1 MKENKNTIY
10 IFIGIINWFS
20 CKKTLSFTLL
30 TTLASVSESIFIEV
44 HPMNKIFKIVK
55 NRSTG
60 LYTVAS
66 ELAKGAKKGSAVAG
80 VALLLSAMTNAN
92 ATGVPQG
99 YTPAANDNQVGK
111 VTIASSGTL
120 DLGQDKGFASA
131 QKGEE
136 VKIHTL
142 KSNSSITEL
151 YNTKY
156 QAVADAQKEVDSKQ
170 ALFSQAEA
178 TYNQAKSH
186 YEQVNANASATQQEK
201 EDARNAMQNAKSA
214 KDTAQTDLNSAT
226 SVLDNA
232 KTASAAISDSKF
244 KVDDP
249 NGLLVNR
256 TAGVVTEKE
265 KYWTYRDPITN
276 SPIQLD
282 VIKELKEIDNSQ
294 EIQGGSLEFTFFEK
308 MSDDKQYENMKVVDV
323 NGAGTT
329 VDVVN
334 NGDPKNGN
342 LTAIT
347 KGGGVIAVNDGANLN
362 YNADTNYYTGNSG
375 SSVSLPFE
383 EKPTYTSASSTTL
396 YGVTYKGKIQT
407 IAGDFNVT
415 DRNSFNAFNRT
426 LKNKIRGDQQLRLDY
441 PTRKKMQE
449 LYDAEIAKAYE
460 VELKGTYTITYNV
473 QRAEV
478 DELAAKAGVTEQFK
492 NRVTD
497 ADVNKD
503 IGTKGVGD
511 NYFIGVTGSG
521 STVNIAQ
528 GKTIKNSV
536 DGGYSAGFVIKG
548 DFENSG
554 KNAENTYNINGTIE
568 GNQATSATENSTAT
582 IKVKNANVN
591 VANTGKVDGAIVVAE
606 SDAGKTNTLNNKGEI
621 TGHTYMANGSITN
634 EGKMS
639 NITGKKVK
647 VDNKSGATAGN
658 IDVGDGSEVTNDG
671 AVSGSIAAGENAKVT
686 NKAGSTVAGFVTVKN
701 GSTIKNDSGAT
712 IKGVVVA
719 NGDTASFTNEGVV
732 SGSINAVNGATGT
745 NAADLV
751 SEGQK
756 DIIKLESGSK
766 ATNKGHIYIG
776 YKQKDGATPT
786 DPKEIVVSEKA
797 DDYKAIN
804 VNGKDGNNKPSTFS
818 TDDNSKIYL
827 AGNQT
832 RATVVNV
839 EKGGHYVATS
849 AAEIVLNKEELT
861 PVTTDPAEGSNQV
874 KLDPEVGNNNTA
886 VLVDEGSTADIAG
899 TITLK
904 DSGSRAVL
912 AQDNG
917 QVTFSGTVN
926 LDSKD
931 VGDAALVNIGLQSE
945 NEGSQITM
953 KDSAV
958 VNINSNR
965 GIGVHVRDQG
975 RVIVNDQAGVTFS
988 NDKKDQIGFLISGI
1002 TSTPNSKPAIE
1013 YNSTKDIQVKGE
1025 NSVLMRIERGSQFT
1039 SNTLGGTHKP
1049 SSFDSNNSKNS
1060 TLMLV
1065 TSGATAKHDKESWQT
1080 QADLSNIELKVSGE
1094 NAKGVAVQGG
1104 ANAKITDSTKFSV
1117 EGDGATLA
1125 EIDGKY
1131 YDLNGKE
1138 APNSLN
1144 GVHSTAKS
1152 ILESAAILNASS
1164 FKATNSTGYLV
1175 KNNGVLSHSGNIDFT
1190 GNSNNNVGVKVVDGG
1205 KLVNNENSFIKVKG
1219 NAIEVS
1225 GNASEV
1231 EINSTQA
1238 NTPIVWALGTG
1249 NTATPGA
1256 AYHLKDQ
1263 SNLKLTGAGLTK
1275 AEGGAH
1281 GVLVDGASKVVIDS
1295 SNIEVAGA
1303 GNGIENRSALD
1314 NIQFINDATIKVE
1327 DGVGIHSGVGFS
1339 SPEKTNGVIN
1349 VTGSGTGIK
1358 FEKINKDTGASEGDT
1373 DVAIQNTGFENVVI
1387 NVRGAAGKGI
1397 DVHSTKDVVT
1407 SASVNVMDA
1416 NGNSALIVDGTSE
1429 NVKQSGRLQS
1439 ASSKPIVSLNNNVK
1453 NFTNEGQLLSG
1464 TFNNDT
1470 FTAEKDETKFALKQG
1485 ADRSALNFTNNGEIN
1500 NTVELLGKN
1509 PDGTGNTVTL
1519 ADGSKGELFKTGDG
1533 NDTFNVNKVTGA
1545 DDDTQT
1551 RQFAKLDGGDGNDT
1565 VQFAQQSD
1573 FTINK
1578 ADTITNI
1585 EKVSVAD
1592 SSTLTLNKNL
1602 LTGTTEY
1609 NIKDAD
1615 SKVVY
1620 NKNSAAN
1627 VDAKLTGKGTFLFNG
1642 DKDNDTT
1649 RNDLNFTGNR
1659 NSGGAFEGTVEIK
1672 NANLTLG
1679 NANTDALTNAE
1690 LKASDNSEVKVQS
1703 GDQAIRKLNFNG
1715 GLVDFG
1721 NVSLT
1726 DPASKSANHVKTTDL
1741 HLGAGKVRV
1750 DLESPETMANGKPLM
1765 EQDDAGMMSQL
1776 ASSENA
1782 VTGNVDDLGLVDK
1795 NGNEI
1800 PASIKTDINQDGNNQ
1815 VARVSYES
1823 KLTTQGDLGNG
1834 LYLRYGIDTVELKE
1848 KDKKGLKLDG
1858 TNKTGL
1864 AAELKAKVTDFV
1876 NGDNTKTE
1884 GDLQIVG
1891 SGEVTLNNEG
1901 NDYHGKTFVKES
1913 ATLKAGSN
1921 NALGNTKELNLAG
1934 GTTFNLN
1941 GKTQTVGALN
1951 TAAGSTANVNGGNL
1965 TLAGVAD
1972 SVVNGALTG
1981 AGKITVEDKTLT
1993 VNGSNTGLTA
2003 NVTVGKDDTVE
2014 AKVEANKVDSLG
2026 TGDVEIKAKS
2036 QVNVALAAAE
2046 SAVEIANK
2054 LTGTGKYHFNGDKT
2068 NAGQT
2073 EVGFK
2078 SGTNTGGTFEGE
2090 VELTNAKL
2098 NLAGDNTDALTKAK
2112 LKLSDKSLLNV
2123 GEGTQQIKAL
2133 DLNGGTANFKN
2144 VGLKQGETTELAANN
2159 ISVTD
2164 LNLGSGKVQVD
2175 IAPSN
2180 GLVGGL
2186 SLMEQDNDAM
2196 KSRLVQSAND
2206 ITGDA
2211 GNVSLVDKDGNDLPN
2226 PTKLMVKQDGKD
2238 VARASYGTDLS
2249 VSTDKKGLDLSL
2261 GLNKVELKGQGDDA
2275 LKLDATGKSDADAE
2289 LKVQVTD
2296 FDNGDNTKTEGD
2308 LQIVGSGEVTLNN
2321 KDNDYHGKTLVK
2333 ESAKLKAGSDNAL
2346 GNTKELNLAGGTTFD
2361 LNGKTQTVG
2370 ALNTA
2375 AGSTANVNGGNLTLA
2390 GVADSVVNGALT
2402 GAGEITVAAN
2412 KLTVNGSNTG
2422 LTAKVTV
2429 GKDDTVEAKVDANKV
2444 DSLGTGDVE
2453 IKAKSQV
2460 NVALAAAESAVEIA
2474 NKLTGTGK
2482 YHFNGDKTNAGQTE
2496 VGFKSGTN
2504 TGGTFEG
2511 EVELTN
2517 AKLNLAGDNTDALT
2531 HATLKLAKNSTATV
2545 GDAKKKATSSEVSQT
2560 IGALTLDGGLVDF
2573 GEVNLGSAEEPKP
2586 ADNNIV
2592 ADTLKIESNSKVKVN
2607 VVQDESGLVGGVPLL
2622 EQDDNGSM
2630 KARLIKATNIEGVT
2644 KDSEGKIT
2652 NITMLDAD
2660 GNPAK
2665 ETMNVDL
2672 IQNAEKVARAVYD
2685 AKLTTDTSGLNIEHT
2700 LKEVQLKGTEE
2711 NALKLDSSSAKTDK
2725 AKELTA
2731 KLTGFVN
2738 DDGSKTEGDLQIVGS
2753 GEVTLN
2759 NSENDYR
2766 GKTMVKD
2773 SATLKAGSD
2782 NALGKTKE
2790 LNLAGGTTFD
2800 LNSKT
2805 QTVGALNT
2813 KADSTAN
2820 VNGGDLTIAGE
2831 TDSVVDGAL
2840 TGEGNIRVKD
2850 NTLTVNS
2857 SNTDLSA
2864 DITIGNDDNKQAQ
2877 VKVNKLDNLGKGAVK
2892 VNNDGVLDVT
2902 LATDGE
2908 LTNRVI
2914 TSDAD
2919 DTSGAVNKNGAG
2931 TLTMND
2937 KQAQYYGKTNLNE
2950 GSLIFNGTGDTVK
2963 STLVNVKE
2971 NATLIGL
2978 NNVTLEG
2985 KVDNNGTFHVGNLP
2999 GSTVVDSSTVTVGG
3013 YNGQDTSSLV
3023 FNGNLGGDDSP
3034 FNKLVVN
3041 GNTTGKSIIK
3051 VNDIAGTGEE
3061 TKDGIKVVEVTGK
3074 SDAEFALNDRLS
3086 AGAFDY
3092 RLVKKESDWYLS
3104 SKGGLKP
3111 EVGSYLSNLV
3121 AANTMFDLRLHDRLG
3136 EPSFTGNKL
3145 EKGKW
3150 PSVWAKVR
3158 YDDVRFEDDRGH
3170 LTNKLHNRT
3179 IQLGSDIGRWS
3190 DKNEN
3195 MYLVGV
3201 MGGYGR
3207 ANSTTNNAVTGYSA
3221 NGKLTGFN
3229 LGVYATMYANNKDQT
3244 GLHLDGWVLWNEF
3257 KGTVTG
3263 SKSTNHYDLTGVT
3276 ASVEAG
3282 YTSKFEGKDVYN
3294 YFIQPK
3300 VQFTYTNVD
3309 AFDTQDGKVSVA
3321 GRGENLRTR
3330 VGVKAFM
3337 NNKTPNAEKVWQPFI
3352 EFNWL
3357 NNRKPYQV
3365 TVGSTKVE
3373 QGGVKNLGEVKVGF
3387 EHKASKNV
3395 DVWLSGAYQFGQQD
3409 FQKTSVQAGM
3419 KYSF

>member
-1 MKENKNTIY
+1 
-10 IFIGIINWFS
+10 
-20 CKKTLSFTLL
+20 
-30 TTLASVSESIFIEV
+30 
-44 HPMNKIFKIVK
+44 
-55 NRSTG
+55 
-60 LYTVAS
+60 
-66 ELAKGAKKGSAVAG
+66 
-80 VALLLSAMTNAN
+80 
-92 ATGVPQG
+92 
-99 YTPAANDNQVGK
+99 
-111 VTIASSGTL
+111 
-120 DLGQDKGFASA
+120 
-131 QKGEE
+131 
-136 VKIHTL
+136 
-142 KSNSSITEL
+142 
-151 YNTKY
+151 
-156 QAVADAQKEVDSKQ
+156 
-170 ALFSQAEA
+170 
-178 TYNQAKSH
+178 
-186 YEQVNANASATQQEK
+186 
-201 EDARNAMQNAKSA
+201 
-214 KDTAQTDLNSAT
+214 
-226 SVLDNA
+226 
-232 KTASAAISDSKF
+232 
-244 KVDDP
+244 
-249 NGLLVNR
+249 
-256 TAGVVTEKE
+256 
-265 KYWTYRDPITN
+265 
-276 SPIQLD
+276 
-282 VIKELKEIDNSQ
+282 
-294 EIQGGSLEFTFFEK
+294 
-308 MSDDKQYENMKVVDV
+308 
-323 NGAGTT
+323 
-329 VDVVN
+329 
-334 NGDPKNGN
+334 
-342 LTAIT
+342 
-347 KGGGVIAVNDGANLN
+347 
-362 YNADTNYYTGNSG
+362 
-375 SSVSLPFE
+375 
-383 EKPTYTSASSTTL
+383 
-396 YGVTYKGKIQT
+396 
-407 IAGDFNVT
+407 
-415 DRNSFNAFNRT
+415 
-426 LKNKIRGDQQLRLDY
+426 
-441 PTRKKMQE
+441 MQE

-492 NRVTD
+492 NRVTS
-497 ADVNKD
+497 ADVNQD

-521 STVNIAQ
+521 SIVNIAQ

-568 GNQATSATENSTAT
+568 GNQATSTTENSAAT

-686 NKAGSTVAGFVTVKN
+686 NKAGSTVAGFITVKN
-701 GSTIKNDSGAT
+701 GSTIKNDANAT

-719 NGDTASFTNEGVV
+719 NGETASFTNEGVV

-745 NAADLV
+745 NAANLV

-766 ATNKGHIYIG
+766 ATNTGHIYIG

-804 VNGKDGNNKPSTFS
+804 VNGKDGNNKSSTFI
-818 TDDNSKIYL
+818 TDGNSKIYL

-912 AQDNG
+912 AQDKG

-1295 SNIEVAGA
+1295 STIEVAGA

-1314 NIQFINDATIKVE
+1314 NIQFINNATINVE
-1327 DGVGIHSGVGFS
+1327 NGVGIHSGVGFS

-1453 NFTNEGQLLSG
+1453 NFINEGQLLSG

-1470 FTAEKDETKFALKQG
+1470 FTAEKDENKFALKQD
-1485 ADRSALNFTNNGEIN
+1485 ANRSALNFTNNGEIN

-1649 RNDLNFTGNR
+1649 RNDLNFTGNS

-1690 LKASDNSEVKVQS
+1690 LKASNNSEVKVQS

-1721 NVSLT
+1721 KVSLT

-1965 TLAGVAD
+1965 TLSGVAD

-2078 SGTNTGGTFEGE
+2078 AGTNTGGTFEGE

-2346 GNTKELNLAGGTTFD
+2346 GNTKELNLAGGTTFN

-2375 AGSTANVNGGNLTLA
+2375 AGSTANVNGGNLTLS

-2402 GAGEITVAAN
+2402 GAGKITVED
-2412 KLTVNGSNTG
+2412 KTLTVNGSNTG
-2422 LTAKVTV
+2422 LTANVTV
-2429 GKDDTVEAKVDANKV
+2429 GKDDTVEAKVEANKV

-2496 VGFKSGTN
+2496 VGFKAGTN

-2840 TGEGNIRVKD
+2840 TGEGHITVKD

-2950 GSLIFNGTGDTVK
+2950 GGLIFNGTGDTVK

-2971 NATLIGL
+2971 NATLIGI

-3104 SKGGLKP
+3104 SRGGLKP

>member
-1 MKENKNTIY
+1 M
-10 IFIGIINWFS
+10 
-20 CKKTLSFTLL
+20 
-30 TTLASVSESIFIEV
+30 V
-44 HPMNKIFKIVK
+44 
-55 NRSTG
+55 
-60 LYTVAS
+60 
-66 ELAKGAKKGSAVAG
+66 
-80 VALLLSAMTNAN
+80 
-92 ATGVPQG
+92 
-99 YTPAANDNQVGK
+99 
-111 VTIASSGTL
+111 
-120 DLGQDKGFASA
+120 
-131 QKGEE
+131 
-136 VKIHTL
+136 
-142 KSNSSITEL
+142 
-151 YNTKY
+151 
-156 QAVADAQKEVDSKQ
+156 
-170 ALFSQAEA
+170 
-178 TYNQAKSH
+178 
-186 YEQVNANASATQQEK
+186 
-201 EDARNAMQNAKSA
+201 
-214 KDTAQTDLNSAT
+214 
-226 SVLDNA
+226 
-232 KTASAAISDSKF
+232 
-244 KVDDP
+244 
-249 NGLLVNR
+249 
-256 TAGVVTEKE
+256 
-265 KYWTYRDPITN
+265 
-276 SPIQLD
+276 
-282 VIKELKEIDNSQ
+282 
-294 EIQGGSLEFTFFEK
+294 
-308 MSDDKQYENMKVVDV
+308 
-323 NGAGTT
+323 
-329 VDVVN
+329 
-334 NGDPKNGN
+334 
-342 LTAIT
+342 
-347 KGGGVIAVNDGANLN
+347 
-362 YNADTNYYTGNSG
+362 
-375 SSVSLPFE
+375 
-383 EKPTYTSASSTTL
+383 
-396 YGVTYKGKIQT
+396 
-407 IAGDFNVT
+407 
-415 DRNSFNAFNRT
+415 
-426 LKNKIRGDQQLRLDY
+426 
-441 PTRKKMQE
+441 
-449 LYDAEIAKAYE
+449 
-460 VELKGTYTITYNV
+460 
-473 QRAEV
+473 
-478 DELAAKAGVTEQFK
+478 
-492 NRVTD
+492 
-497 ADVNKD
+497 
-503 IGTKGVGD
+503 
-511 NYFIGVTGSG
+511 
-521 STVNIAQ
+521 
-528 GKTIKNSV
+528 
-536 DGGYSAGFVIKG
+536 
-548 DFENSG
+548 
-554 KNAENTYNINGTIE
+554 
-568 GNQATSATENSTAT
+568 
-582 IKVKNANVN
+582 
-591 VANTGKVDGAIVVAE
+591 
-606 SDAGKTNTLNNKGEI
+606 
-621 TGHTYMANGSITN
+621 
-634 EGKMS
+634 
-639 NITGKKVK
+639 
-647 VDNKSGATAGN
+647 
-658 IDVGDGSEVTNDG
+658 
-671 AVSGSIAAGENAKVT
+671 VSGSIAAGENAKVT
-686 NKAGSTVAGFVTVKN
+686 NKAGSTVAGFITVKN
-701 GSTIKNDSGAT
+701 GSTIKNDANAT

-719 NGDTASFTNEGVV
+719 NGETASFTNEGVV

-745 NAADLV
+745 NAANLV

-766 ATNKGHIYIG
+766 ATNTGHIYIG

-804 VNGKDGNNKPSTFS
+804 VNGKDGNNKSSTFI
-818 TDDNSKIYL
+818 TDGNSKIYL

-912 AQDNG
+912 AQDKG

-1295 SNIEVAGA
+1295 STIEVAGA

-1314 NIQFINDATIKVE
+1314 NIQFINNATINVE
-1327 DGVGIHSGVGFS
+1327 NGVGIHSGVGFS

-1453 NFTNEGQLLSG
+1453 NFINEGQLLSG

-1470 FTAEKDETKFALKQG
+1470 FTAEKDENKFALKQD
-1485 ADRSALNFTNNGEIN
+1485 ANRSALNFTNNGEIN

-1649 RNDLNFTGNR
+1649 RNDLNFTGNS

-1690 LKASDNSEVKVQS
+1690 LKASNNSEVKVQS

-1721 NVSLT
+1721 KVSLT

-1965 TLAGVAD
+1965 TLSGVAD

-2078 SGTNTGGTFEGE
+2078 
-2090 VELTNAKL
+2090 A
-2098 NLAGDNTDALTKAK
+2098 
-2112 LKLSDKSLLNV
+2112 
-2123 GEGTQQIKAL
+2123 
-2133 DLNGGTANFKN
+2133 
-2144 VGLKQGETTELAANN
+2144 
-2159 ISVTD
+2159 
-2164 LNLGSGKVQVD
+2164 
-2175 IAPSN
+2175 
-2180 GLVGGL
+2180 
-2186 SLMEQDNDAM
+2186 
-2196 KSRLVQSAND
+2196 
-2206 ITGDA
+2206 
-2211 GNVSLVDKDGNDLPN
+2211 
-2226 PTKLMVKQDGKD
+2226 
-2238 VARASYGTDLS
+2238 
-2249 VSTDKKGLDLSL
+2249 
-2261 GLNKVELKGQGDDA
+2261 
-2275 LKLDATGKSDADAE
+2275 
-2289 LKVQVTD
+2289 
-2296 FDNGDNTKTEGD
+2296 
-2308 LQIVGSGEVTLNN
+2308 
-2321 KDNDYHGKTLVK
+2321 
-2333 ESAKLKAGSDNAL
+2333 
-2346 GNTKELNLAGGTTFD
+2346 
-2361 LNGKTQTVG
+2361 
-2370 ALNTA
+2370 
-2375 AGSTANVNGGNLTLA
+2375 
-2390 GVADSVVNGALT
+2390 
-2402 GAGEITVAAN
+2402 
-2412 KLTVNGSNTG
+2412 
-2422 LTAKVTV
+2422 
-2429 GKDDTVEAKVDANKV
+2429 
-2444 DSLGTGDVE
+2444 
-2453 IKAKSQV
+2453 
-2460 NVALAAAESAVEIA
+2460 
-2474 NKLTGTGK
+2474 
-2482 YHFNGDKTNAGQTE
+2482 
-2496 VGFKSGTN
+2496 GTN

-2840 TGEGNIRVKD
+2840 TGEGHITVKD

-2950 GSLIFNGTGDTVK
+2950 GGLIFNGTGDTVK

-2971 NATLIGL
+2971 NATLIGI

-3104 SKGGLKP
+3104 SRGGLKP

>member
-1 MKENKNTIY
+1 
-10 IFIGIINWFS
+10 
-20 CKKTLSFTLL
+20 
-30 TTLASVSESIFIEV
+30 
-44 HPMNKIFKIVK
+44 MNKIFKIVK

-415 DRNSFNAFNRT
+415 DRNSFNAFNRA

-1164 FKATNSTGYLV
+1164 FKAINSTGYLV

-1891 SGEVTLNNEG
+1891 SGEVTLNNKD
-1901 NDYHGKTFVKES
+1901 NDYHGKTLVKES
-1913 ATLKAGSN
+1913 AKLKAGSD

-1934 GTTFNLN
+1934 GTTFDLN

-1981 AGKITVEDKTLT
+1981 AGEITVAANKLT

-2003 NVTVGKDDTVE
+2003 KVTVGKDDTVE

-2078 SGTNTGGTFEGE
+2078 AGTNTGGTFEGE

-2098 NLAGDNTDALTKAK
+2098 NLAGDNTDALTHAK
-2112 LKLSDKSLLNV
+2112 LKASENALVNV
-2123 GEGTQQIKAL
+2123 GQGAQNVNSVSF
-2133 DLNGGTANFKN
+2133 NGGTFNFGTVN
-2144 VGLKQGETTELAANN
+2144 ASQASPSLASHHINTE
-2159 ISVTD
+2159 
-2164 LNLGSGKVQVD
+2164 NLSLDSGKVQVD
-2175 IAPSN
+2175 IGFPQDGSGN
-2180 GLVGGL
+2180 NL

-2275 LKLDATGKSDADAE
+2275 LKLDATGKSGADAE

-2429 GKDDTVEAKVDANKV
+2429 GKDDTVEAKVEANKV

-2496 VGFKSGTN
+2496 VGFKAGTN

>member
-1 MKENKNTIY
+1 
-10 IFIGIINWFS
+10 
-20 CKKTLSFTLL
+20 
-30 TTLASVSESIFIEV
+30 
-44 HPMNKIFKIVK
+44 MNKIFKIVK

-415 DRNSFNAFNRT
+415 DRNSFNAFNRA

-1891 SGEVTLNNEG
+1891 SGEVTLNN
-1901 NDYHGKTFVKES
+1901 
-1913 ATLKAGSN
+1913 
-1921 NALGNTKELNLAG
+1921 
-1934 GTTFNLN
+1934 
-1941 GKTQTVGALN
+1941 
-1951 TAAGSTANVNGGNL
+1951 
-1965 TLAGVAD
+1965 
-1972 SVVNGALTG
+1972 
-1981 AGKITVEDKTLT
+1981 
-1993 VNGSNTGLTA
+1993 
-2003 NVTVGKDDTVE
+2003 
-2014 AKVEANKVDSLG
+2014 
-2026 TGDVEIKAKS
+2026 
-2036 QVNVALAAAE
+2036 
-2046 SAVEIANK
+2046 
-2054 LTGTGKYHFNGDKT
+2054 
-2068 NAGQT
+2068 
-2073 EVGFK
+2073 
-2078 SGTNTGGTFEGE
+2078 
-2090 VELTNAKL
+2090 
-2098 NLAGDNTDALTKAK
+2098 
-2112 LKLSDKSLLNV
+2112 
-2123 GEGTQQIKAL
+2123 
-2133 DLNGGTANFKN
+2133 
-2144 VGLKQGETTELAANN
+2144 
-2159 ISVTD
+2159 
-2164 LNLGSGKVQVD
+2164 
-2175 IAPSN
+2175 
-2180 GLVGGL
+2180 
-2186 SLMEQDNDAM
+2186 
-2196 KSRLVQSAND
+2196 
-2206 ITGDA
+2206 
-2211 GNVSLVDKDGNDLPN
+2211 
-2226 PTKLMVKQDGKD
+2226 
-2238 VARASYGTDLS
+2238 
-2249 VSTDKKGLDLSL
+2249 
-2261 GLNKVELKGQGDDA
+2261 
-2275 LKLDATGKSDADAE
+2275 
-2289 LKVQVTD
+2289 
-2296 FDNGDNTKTEGD
+2296 
-2308 LQIVGSGEVTLNN
+2308 

-2429 GKDDTVEAKVDANKV
+2429 GKDDTVEAKVEANKV

>member
-1 MKENKNTIY
+1 
-10 IFIGIINWFS
+10 
-20 CKKTLSFTLL
+20 
-30 TTLASVSESIFIEV
+30 
-44 HPMNKIFKIVK
+44 MNKIFKIVK

-415 DRNSFNAFNRT
+415 DRNSFNAFNRA

-2078 SGTNTGGTFEGE
+2078 AGTNTGGTFEGE

-2275 LKLDATGKSDADAE
+2275 LKLDATGKSGADAE

-2496 VGFKSGTN
+2496 VGFKAGTN

>member
-1 MKENKNTIY
+1 
-10 IFIGIINWFS
+10 
-20 CKKTLSFTLL
+20 
-30 TTLASVSESIFIEV
+30 
-44 HPMNKIFKIVK
+44 MNKIFKIVK

-415 DRNSFNAFNRT
+415 DRNSFNAFNRA

-2321 KDNDYHGKTLVK
+2321 KDNAYHGKTLVK

-2346 GNTKELNLAGGTTFD
+2346 GNTKELNLAGGTTFN

-2402 GAGEITVAAN
+2402 GAGKITVED
-2412 KLTVNGSNTG
+2412 KTLTVNGSNTG
-2422 LTAKVTV
+2422 LTANVTV
-2429 GKDDTVEAKVDANKV
+2429 GKDDTVEAKVEANKV

>member
-2078 SGTNTGGTFEGE
+2078 AGTNTGGTFEGE

-2496 VGFKSGTN
+2496 VGFKAGTN

>member
-1 MKENKNTIY
+1 
-10 IFIGIINWFS
+10 
-20 CKKTLSFTLL
+20 
-30 TTLASVSESIFIEV
+30 
-44 HPMNKIFKIVK
+44 MNKIFKIVK

-415 DRNSFNAFNRT
+415 DRNSFNAFNRA

-1891 SGEVTLNNEG
+1891 SGEVTLNNKD
-1901 NDYHGKTFVKES
+1901 NDYHGKTLVKES
-1913 ATLKAGSN
+1913 AKLKAGSD

-1934 GTTFNLN
+1934 GTTFDLN

-1981 AGKITVEDKTLT
+1981 AGEITVAANKLT

-2003 NVTVGKDDTVE
+2003 KVTVGKDDTVE

-2078 SGTNTGGTFEGE
+2078 AGTNTGGTFEGE

-2275 LKLDATGKSDADAE
+2275 LKLDATGKSGADAE

-2429 GKDDTVEAKVDANKV
+2429 GKDDTVEAKVEANKV

-2496 VGFKSGTN
+2496 VGFKAGTN

>member
-1 MKENKNTIY
+1 
-10 IFIGIINWFS
+10 
-20 CKKTLSFTLL
+20 
-30 TTLASVSESIFIEV
+30 
-44 HPMNKIFKIVK
+44 MNKIFKIVK

-111 VTIASSGTL
+111 VTITSSGTL

-170 ALFSQAEA
+170 ASFSQAEA

-186 YEQVNANASATQQEK
+186 YDQVNANASATQQEK
-201 EDARNAMQNAKSA
+201 EDARNAMQNAKAA

-226 SVLDNA
+226 SALGNA

-249 NGLLVNR
+249 EGLLVNR

-265 KYWTYRDPITN
+265 KNWTYRDPITN

-308 MSDDKQYENMKVVDV
+308 MPDDKQYENMKVVDV

-415 DRNSFNAFNRT
+415 DRNSFNAFNRA

-568 GNQATSATENSTAT
+568 GNQATSTTENSAAT

-701 GSTIKNDSGAT
+701 GSTIKNDAGAT

-719 NGDTASFTNEGVV
+719 NGETASFTNEGVV

-745 NAADLV
+745 NAANLV

-766 ATNKGHIYIG
+766 ATNTGHIYIG

-804 VNGKDGNNKPSTFS
+804 VNGKDGNNKSSTFI
-818 TDDNSKIYL
+818 TDGNSKIYL

-912 AQDNG
+912 AQDKG

-1152 ILESAAILNASS
+1152 ILESAAILDASS

-1175 KNNGVLSHSGNIDFT
+1175 KNNGVLSHSGRIDFT

-1295 SNIEVAGA
+1295 STIEVAGA

-1314 NIQFINDATIKVE
+1314 NIQFINNATINVE
-1327 DGVGIHSGVGFS
+1327 NGVGIHSGVGFS

-1439 ASSKPIVSLNNNVK
+1439 ASSNPIVSLNNNVK

-1470 FTAEKDETKFALKQG
+1470 FTAEKDENKFALKQD
-1485 ADRSALNFTNNGEIN
+1485 ANRSALNFTNNGEIN

-1545 DDDTQT
+1545 DDDTET

-1565 VQFAQQSD
+1565 VRFAQQSD

-1592 SSTLTLNKNL
+1592 SSTLTLNEKL

-1609 NIKDAD
+1609 NIEDAD

-1620 NKNSAAN
+1620 NKNSAAD

-1642 DKDNDTT
+1642 DKDNNTT

-1721 NVSLT
+1721 KVSLT

-2078 SGTNTGGTFEGE
+2078 AGTNTGGTFEGE

-2098 NLAGDNTDALTKAK
+2098 NLAGDNTDALTHAK
-2112 LKLSDKSLLNV
+2112 LKASENALVNV
-2123 GEGTQQIKAL
+2123 GQGAQNVNSVSF
-2133 DLNGGTANFKN
+2133 NGGTFNFGTVN
-2144 VGLKQGETTELAANN
+2144 ASQASPSLASHHINTE
-2159 ISVTD
+2159 
-2164 LNLGSGKVQVD
+2164 NLSLDSGKVQVD
-2175 IAPSN
+2175 IGFPQDGSGN
-2180 GLVGGL
+2180 NL

-2275 LKLDATGKSDADAE
+2275 LKLDATGKSGADAE

-2402 GAGEITVAAN
+2402 GAGKITVED
-2412 KLTVNGSNTG
+2412 KTLTVNGSNTG
-2422 LTAKVTV
+2422 LTANVTV
-2429 GKDDTVEAKVDANKV
+2429 GKDDTVEAKVEANKV

-2496 VGFKSGTN
+2496 VGFKAGTN

-2840 TGEGNIRVKD
+2840 TGEGHITVKD

-2950 GSLIFNGTGDTVK
+2950 GGLIFNGTGDTVK

-2971 NATLIGL
+2971 NATLIGI

-3104 SKGGLKP
+3104 SRGGLKP

>member
-1 MKENKNTIY
+1 
-10 IFIGIINWFS
+10 
-20 CKKTLSFTLL
+20 
-30 TTLASVSESIFIEV
+30 
-44 HPMNKIFKIVK
+44 MNKIFKIVK

-415 DRNSFNAFNRT
+415 DRNSFNAFNRA

-701 GSTIKNDSGAT
+701 GSTIKNDAGAT

-766 ATNKGHIYIG
+766 ATNTGHIYIG
-776 YKQKDGATPT
+776 YKQKDGATQT

-804 VNGKDGNNKPSTFS
+804 VNGKDGNDKPSTFI
-818 TDDNSKIYL
+818 TDGNSKIYL

-912 AQDNG
+912 AQDKG

-975 RVIVNDQAGVTFS
+975 RIIVNDQAGVTFS
-988 NDKKDQIGFLISGI
+988 SDKKDQIGFLISGI

-1249 NTATPGA
+1249 NTATPGS

-1314 NIQFINDATIKVE
+1314 NIQFINNATIKVE

-1439 ASSKPIVSLNNNVK
+1439 ASSKPIVSLNSNVK
-1453 NFTNEGQLLSG
+1453 NFTNEGKLLSG

-1545 DDDTQT
+1545 DDDSQT
-1551 RQFAKLDGGDGNDT
+1551 RQFAKLDGGKGNDT
-1565 VQFAQQSD
+1565 VRFAQQSD

-1585 EKVSVAD
+1585 EKVGVAD
-1592 SSTLTLNKNL
+1592 SSTLTLNQNL

-1609 NIKDAD
+1609 NIEDTG

-1642 DKDNDTT
+1642 DKDNNAT

-1679 NANTDALTNAE
+1679 NANTDALTKAE
-1690 LKASDNSEVKVQS
+1690 LKASGNSEVKVQS

-1721 NVSLT
+1721 KVSLT

-1795 NGNEI
+1795 NGNVI

-1848 KDKKGLKLDG
+1848 KEEKGLKLDG

-1864 AAELKAKVTDFV
+1864 AAELKAKVTDFD

-1901 NDYHGKTFVKES
+1901 NDYHGKTLVKES
-1913 ATLKAGSN
+1913 AT
-1921 NALGNTKELNLAG
+1921 
-1934 GTTFNLN
+1934 
-1941 GKTQTVGALN
+1941 
-1951 TAAGSTANVNGGNL
+1951 
-1965 TLAGVAD
+1965 
-1972 SVVNGALTG
+1972 
-1981 AGKITVEDKTLT
+1981 
-1993 VNGSNTGLTA
+1993 
-2003 NVTVGKDDTVE
+2003 
-2014 AKVEANKVDSLG
+2014 
-2026 TGDVEIKAKS
+2026 
-2036 QVNVALAAAE
+2036 
-2046 SAVEIANK
+2046 
-2054 LTGTGKYHFNGDKT
+2054 
-2068 NAGQT
+2068 
-2073 EVGFK
+2073 
-2078 SGTNTGGTFEGE
+2078 
-2090 VELTNAKL
+2090 
-2098 NLAGDNTDALTKAK
+2098 
-2112 LKLSDKSLLNV
+2112 
-2123 GEGTQQIKAL
+2123 
-2133 DLNGGTANFKN
+2133 
-2144 VGLKQGETTELAANN
+2144 
-2159 ISVTD
+2159 
-2164 LNLGSGKVQVD
+2164 
-2175 IAPSN
+2175 
-2180 GLVGGL
+2180 
-2186 SLMEQDNDAM
+2186 
-2196 KSRLVQSAND
+2196 
-2206 ITGDA
+2206 
-2211 GNVSLVDKDGNDLPN
+2211 
-2226 PTKLMVKQDGKD
+2226 
-2238 VARASYGTDLS
+2238 
-2249 VSTDKKGLDLSL
+2249 
-2261 GLNKVELKGQGDDA
+2261 
-2275 LKLDATGKSDADAE
+2275 
-2289 LKVQVTD
+2289 
-2296 FDNGDNTKTEGD
+2296 
-2308 LQIVGSGEVTLNN
+2308 
-2321 KDNDYHGKTLVK
+2321 
-2333 ESAKLKAGSDNAL
+2333 LKAGSDNAL

-2375 AGSTANVNGGNLTLA
+2375 AGSTAKVNGGNLTLA
-2390 GVADSVVNGALT
+2390 GVADSVVNGALK

-2429 GKDDTVEAKVDANKV
+2429 GKDDTVEAKVEANKV
-2444 DSLGTGDVE
+2444 DSLGTGDVD
-2453 IKAKSQV
+2453 IKAKSEV

-2496 VGFKSGTN
+2496 VGFKAGTN
-2504 TGGTFEG
+2504 TGGTFKG

-2738 DDGSKTEGDLQIVGS
+2738 DDGSKTEGDLQIAGS

-2773 SATLKAGSD
+2773 SATLIAGS
-2782 NALGKTKE
+2782 NKALGNTKE

-2800 LNSKT
+2800 LNGKT

-2813 KADSTAN
+2813 TAGSTAK
-2820 VNGGDLTIAGE
+2820 VNGGDLTLAGE

-2877 VKVNKLDNLGKGAVK
+2877 VKVNKLDSLGKGAVK

-2919 DTSGAVNKNGAG
+2919 DTSGAVNKNGTG

-3034 FNKLVVN
+3034 FNKLIVN

-3061 TKDGIKVVEVTGK
+3061 TKDGIKIVEVTGK

-3092 RLVKKESDWYLS
+3092 RLLKKESDWYLS

-3282 YTSKFEGKDVYN
+3282 YTSKFEGKDAYN

-3337 NNKTPNAEKVWQPFI
+3337 NNKMPNAEKVWQPFI

-3409 FQKTSVQAGM
+3409 FQKTSIQAGM

>member
-1 MKENKNTIY
+1 
-10 IFIGIINWFS
+10 
-20 CKKTLSFTLL
+20 
-30 TTLASVSESIFIEV
+30 
-44 HPMNKIFKIVK
+44 MNKIFKIVK

-2078 SGTNTGGTFEGE
+2078 AGTNTGGTFEGE

-2098 NLAGDNTDALTKAK
+2098 NLAGDNTDALTHAK
-2112 LKLSDKSLLNV
+2112 LKASENALVNV
-2123 GEGTQQIKAL
+2123 GQGAQNVNSVSF
-2133 DLNGGTANFKN
+2133 NGGTFNFGTVN
-2144 VGLKQGETTELAANN
+2144 ASQASPSLASHHINTE
-2159 ISVTD
+2159 
-2164 LNLGSGKVQVD
+2164 NLSLDSGKVQVD
-2175 IAPSN
+2175 IGFPQDGSGN
-2180 GLVGGL
+2180 NL

-2346 GNTKELNLAGGTTFD
+2346 GNTKELNLAGGTTFN

-2402 GAGEITVAAN
+2402 GAGKITVED
-2412 KLTVNGSNTG
+2412 KTLTVNGSNTG
-2422 LTAKVTV
+2422 LTANVTV
-2429 GKDDTVEAKVDANKV
+2429 GKDDTVEAKVEANKV

-2496 VGFKSGTN
+2496 VGFKAGTN

-2805 QTVGALNT
+2805 QTVGTLNT

>member
-1 MKENKNTIY
+1 
-10 IFIGIINWFS
+10 
-20 CKKTLSFTLL
+20 
-30 TTLASVSESIFIEV
+30 
-44 HPMNKIFKIVK
+44 MNKIFKIVK

-415 DRNSFNAFNRT
+415 DRNSFNAFNRA

-701 GSTIKNDSGAT
+701 GSTIKNDAGAT

-766 ATNKGHIYIG
+766 ATNTGHIYIG
-776 YKQKDGATPT
+776 YKQKDGATQT

-804 VNGKDGNNKPSTFS
+804 VNGKDGNDKPSTFI
-818 TDDNSKIYL
+818 TDGNSKIYL

-912 AQDNG
+912 AQDKG

-975 RVIVNDQAGVTFS
+975 RIIVNDQAGVTFS
-988 NDKKDQIGFLISGI
+988 SDKKDQIGFLISGI

-1249 NTATPGA
+1249 NTATPGS

-1314 NIQFINDATIKVE
+1314 NIQFINNATIKVE

-1439 ASSKPIVSLNNNVK
+1439 ASSKPIVSLNSNVK
-1453 NFTNEGQLLSG
+1453 NFTNEGKLLSG

-1545 DDDTQT
+1545 DDDSQT
-1551 RQFAKLDGGDGNDT
+1551 RQFAKLDGGKGNDT
-1565 VQFAQQSD
+1565 VRFAQQSD

-1585 EKVSVAD
+1585 EKVGVAD
-1592 SSTLTLNKNL
+1592 SSTLTLNQNL

-1609 NIKDAD
+1609 NIEDTG

-1642 DKDNDTT
+1642 DKDNNAT

-1679 NANTDALTNAE
+1679 NANTDALTKAE
-1690 LKASDNSEVKVQS
+1690 LKASGNSEVKVQS

-1721 NVSLT
+1721 KVSLT

-1795 NGNEI
+1795 NGNVI

-1848 KDKKGLKLDG
+1848 KEEKGLKLDG

-1864 AAELKAKVTDFV
+1864 AAELKAKVTDFD

-1901 NDYHGKTFVKES
+1901 NDYHGKTLVKES
-1913 ATLKAGSN
+1913 AT
-1921 NALGNTKELNLAG
+1921 
-1934 GTTFNLN
+1934 
-1941 GKTQTVGALN
+1941 
-1951 TAAGSTANVNGGNL
+1951 
-1965 TLAGVAD
+1965 
-1972 SVVNGALTG
+1972 
-1981 AGKITVEDKTLT
+1981 
-1993 VNGSNTGLTA
+1993 
-2003 NVTVGKDDTVE
+2003 
-2014 AKVEANKVDSLG
+2014 
-2026 TGDVEIKAKS
+2026 
-2036 QVNVALAAAE
+2036 
-2046 SAVEIANK
+2046 
-2054 LTGTGKYHFNGDKT
+2054 
-2068 NAGQT
+2068 
-2073 EVGFK
+2073 
-2078 SGTNTGGTFEGE
+2078 
-2090 VELTNAKL
+2090 
-2098 NLAGDNTDALTKAK
+2098 
-2112 LKLSDKSLLNV
+2112 
-2123 GEGTQQIKAL
+2123 
-2133 DLNGGTANFKN
+2133 
-2144 VGLKQGETTELAANN
+2144 
-2159 ISVTD
+2159 
-2164 LNLGSGKVQVD
+2164 
-2175 IAPSN
+2175 
-2180 GLVGGL
+2180 
-2186 SLMEQDNDAM
+2186 
-2196 KSRLVQSAND
+2196 
-2206 ITGDA
+2206 
-2211 GNVSLVDKDGNDLPN
+2211 
-2226 PTKLMVKQDGKD
+2226 
-2238 VARASYGTDLS
+2238 
-2249 VSTDKKGLDLSL
+2249 
-2261 GLNKVELKGQGDDA
+2261 
-2275 LKLDATGKSDADAE
+2275 
-2289 LKVQVTD
+2289 
-2296 FDNGDNTKTEGD
+2296 
-2308 LQIVGSGEVTLNN
+2308 
-2321 KDNDYHGKTLVK
+2321 
-2333 ESAKLKAGSDNAL
+2333 LKAGSDNAL

-2375 AGSTANVNGGNLTLA
+2375 AGSTAKVNGGNLTLA
-2390 GVADSVVNGALT
+2390 GVADSVVNGALK

-2429 GKDDTVEAKVDANKV
+2429 GKDDTVEAKVEANKV
-2444 DSLGTGDVE
+2444 DSLGTGDVD
-2453 IKAKSQV
+2453 IKAKSEV

-2496 VGFKSGTN
+2496 VGFKAGTN

-2738 DDGSKTEGDLQIVGS
+2738 DDGSKTEGDLQIAGS

-2773 SATLKAGSD
+2773 SATLIAGS
-2782 NALGKTKE
+2782 NKALGNTKE

-2800 LNSKT
+2800 LNGKT

-2813 KADSTAN
+2813 TAGSTAK
-2820 VNGGDLTIAGE
+2820 VNGGDLTLAGE

-2877 VKVNKLDNLGKGAVK
+2877 VKVNKLDSLGKGAVK

-2919 DTSGAVNKNGAG
+2919 DTSGAVNKNGTG

-3034 FNKLVVN
+3034 FNKLIVN

-3061 TKDGIKVVEVTGK
+3061 TKDGIKIVEVTGK

-3092 RLVKKESDWYLS
+3092 RLLKKESDWYLS

-3282 YTSKFEGKDVYN
+3282 YTSKFEGKDAYN

-3337 NNKTPNAEKVWQPFI
+3337 NNKMPNAEKVWQPFI

-3409 FQKTSVQAGM
+3409 FQKTSIQAGM

>member
-1 MKENKNTIY
+1 
-10 IFIGIINWFS
+10 
-20 CKKTLSFTLL
+20 
-30 TTLASVSESIFIEV
+30 
-44 HPMNKIFKIVK
+44 MNKIFKIVK

-2078 SGTNTGGTFEGE
+2078 AGTNTGGTFEGE

-2275 LKLDATGKSDADAE
+2275 LKLDATGKSGADAE

-2496 VGFKSGTN
+2496 VGFKAGTN

>member
-1 MKENKNTIY
+1 
-10 IFIGIINWFS
+10 
-20 CKKTLSFTLL
+20 
-30 TTLASVSESIFIEV
+30 
-44 HPMNKIFKIVK
+44 MNKIFKIVK

-415 DRNSFNAFNRT
+415 DRNSFNAFNRA

-701 GSTIKNDSGAT
+701 GSTIKNDAGAT

-766 ATNKGHIYIG
+766 ATNTGHIYIG
-776 YKQKDGATPT
+776 YKQKDGATQT

-804 VNGKDGNNKPSTFS
+804 VNGKDGNDKPSTFI
-818 TDDNSKIYL
+818 TDGNSKIYL

-912 AQDNG
+912 AQDKG

-975 RVIVNDQAGVTFS
+975 RIIVNDQAGVTFS
-988 NDKKDQIGFLISGI
+988 SDKKDQIGFLISGI

-1249 NTATPGA
+1249 NTATPGS

-1314 NIQFINDATIKVE
+1314 NIQFINNATIKVE

-1439 ASSKPIVSLNNNVK
+1439 ASSKPIVSLNSNVK
-1453 NFTNEGQLLSG
+1453 NFTNEGKLLSG

-1545 DDDTQT
+1545 DDDSQT
-1551 RQFAKLDGGDGNDT
+1551 RQFAKLDGGKGNDT
-1565 VQFAQQSD
+1565 VRFAQQSD

-1585 EKVSVAD
+1585 EKVGVAD
-1592 SSTLTLNKNL
+1592 SSTLTLNQNL

-1609 NIKDAD
+1609 NIEDTG

-1642 DKDNDTT
+1642 DKDNNAT

-1679 NANTDALTNAE
+1679 NANTDALTKAE
-1690 LKASDNSEVKVQS
+1690 LKASGNSEVKVQS

-1721 NVSLT
+1721 KVSLT

-1795 NGNEI
+1795 NGNVI

-1848 KDKKGLKLDG
+1848 KEEKGLKLDG

-1864 AAELKAKVTDFV
+1864 AAELKAKVTDFD

-1901 NDYHGKTFVKES
+1901 NDYHGKTLVKES
-1913 ATLKAGSN
+1913 ATLKAGSD

-1934 GTTFNLN
+1934 GTTFDLN

-1951 TAAGSTANVNGGNL
+1951 TAAGSTAKVNGGNL

-1972 SVVNGALTG
+1972 SVVNGALKG
-1981 AGKITVEDKTLT
+1981 AGEITVAANKLT

-2003 NVTVGKDDTVE
+2003 NVTVGENDTVE

-2078 SGTNTGGTFEGE
+2078 AGTNTGGTFKGE

-2098 NLAGDNTDALTKAK
+2098 NLAGDNTDALTNAK
-2112 LKLSDKSLLNV
+2112 LKASENALVNV
-2123 GEGTQQIKAL
+2123 GQGAQNVNSVSF
-2133 DLNGGTANFKN
+2133 NGGTFNFGTVN
-2144 VGLKQGETTELAANN
+2144 ASQASPSLASHHINTE
-2159 ISVTD
+2159 
-2164 LNLGSGKVQVD
+2164 NLSLDSGKVQVD
-2175 IAPSN
+2175 IGFPQDGSGN
-2180 GLVGGL
+2180 NL

-2275 LKLDATGKSDADAE
+2275 LKLDATGKSGADAE

-2321 KDNDYHGKTLVK
+2321 EGNDYHGKTLVK
-2333 ESAKLKAGSDNAL
+2333 ESATLKAGSDNAL

-2375 AGSTANVNGGNLTLA
+2375 AGSTAKVNGGNLTLA
-2390 GVADSVVNGALT
+2390 GVADSVVNGALK

-2422 LTAKVTV
+2422 LTANVTV
-2429 GKDDTVEAKVDANKV
+2429 GENDTVEAKVEANKV

-2496 VGFKSGTN
+2496 VGFKAGTN
-2504 TGGTFEG
+2504 TGGTFKG

-2531 HATLKLAKNSTATV
+2531 HATLKLAKNSTSTV

-2738 DDGSKTEGDLQIVGS
+2738 DDGSKTEGDLQIAGS

-2773 SATLKAGSD
+2773 SATLIAGS
-2782 NALGKTKE
+2782 NKALGNTKE

-2800 LNSKT
+2800 LNGKT

-2813 KADSTAN
+2813 TAGSTAK
-2820 VNGGDLTIAGE
+2820 VNGGDLTLAGE

-2877 VKVNKLDNLGKGAVK
+2877 VKVNKLDSLGKGAVK

-2919 DTSGAVNKNGAG
+2919 DTSGAVNKNGTG

-3034 FNKLVVN
+3034 FNKLIVN

-3061 TKDGIKVVEVTGK
+3061 TKDGIKIVEVTGK

-3092 RLVKKESDWYLS
+3092 RLLKKESDWYLS

-3282 YTSKFEGKDVYN
+3282 YTSKFEGKDAYN

-3337 NNKTPNAEKVWQPFI
+3337 NNKMPNAEKVWQPFI

-3409 FQKTSVQAGM
+3409 FQKTSIQAGM

>member
-1 MKENKNTIY
+1 
-10 IFIGIINWFS
+10 
-20 CKKTLSFTLL
+20 
-30 TTLASVSESIFIEV
+30 
-44 HPMNKIFKIVK
+44 
-55 NRSTG
+55 
-60 LYTVAS
+60 
-66 ELAKGAKKGSAVAG
+66 
-80 VALLLSAMTNAN
+80 
-92 ATGVPQG
+92 
-99 YTPAANDNQVGK
+99 
-111 VTIASSGTL
+111 
-120 DLGQDKGFASA
+120 
-131 QKGEE
+131 
-136 VKIHTL
+136 
-142 KSNSSITEL
+142 
-151 YNTKY
+151 
-156 QAVADAQKEVDSKQ
+156 
-170 ALFSQAEA
+170 
-178 TYNQAKSH
+178 
-186 YEQVNANASATQQEK
+186 
-201 EDARNAMQNAKSA
+201 MQNAKSA

-415 DRNSFNAFNRT
+415 DRNSFNAFNRA

-701 GSTIKNDSGAT
+701 GSTIKNDAGAT

-766 ATNKGHIYIG
+766 ATNTGHIYIG
-776 YKQKDGATPT
+776 YKQKDGATQT

-804 VNGKDGNNKPSTFS
+804 VNGKDGNDKPSTFI
-818 TDDNSKIYL
+818 TDGNSKIYL

-912 AQDNG
+912 AQDKG

-975 RVIVNDQAGVTFS
+975 RIIVNDQAGVTFS
-988 NDKKDQIGFLISGI
+988 SDKKDQIGFLISGI

-1249 NTATPGA
+1249 NTATPGS

-1314 NIQFINDATIKVE
+1314 NIQFINNATIKVE

-1439 ASSKPIVSLNNNVK
+1439 ASSKPIVSLNSNVK
-1453 NFTNEGQLLSG
+1453 NFTNEGKLLSG

-1545 DDDTQT
+1545 DDDSQT
-1551 RQFAKLDGGDGNDT
+1551 RQFAKLDGGKGNDT
-1565 VQFAQQSD
+1565 VRD
-1573 FTINK
+1573 
-1578 ADTITNI
+1578 
-1585 EKVSVAD
+1585 
-1592 SSTLTLNKNL
+1592 
-1602 LTGTTEY
+1602 
-1609 NIKDAD
+1609 
-1615 SKVVY
+1615 
-1620 NKNSAAN
+1620 
-1627 VDAKLTGKGTFLFNG
+1627 NG
-1642 DKDNDTT
+1642 EWQT
-1649 RNDLNFTGNR
+1649 
-1659 NSGGAFEGTVEIK
+1659 
-1672 NANLTLG
+1672 
-1679 NANTDALTNAE
+1679 
-1690 LKASDNSEVKVQS
+1690 
-1703 GDQAIRKLNFNG
+1703 
-1715 GLVDFG
+1715 
-1721 NVSLT
+1721 
-1726 DPASKSANHVKTTDL
+1726 
-1741 HLGAGKVRV
+1741 
-1750 DLESPETMANGKPLM
+1750 ANG
-1765 EQDDAGMMSQL
+1765 
-1776 ASSENA
+1776 
-1782 VTGNVDDLGLVDK
+1782 
-1795 NGNEI
+1795 
-1800 PASIKTDINQDGNNQ
+1800 
-1815 VARVSYES
+1815 
-1823 KLTTQGDLGNG
+1823 
-1834 LYLRYGIDTVELKE
+1834 
-1848 KDKKGLKLDG
+1848 
-1858 TNKTGL
+1858 
-1864 AAELKAKVTDFV
+1864 
-1876 NGDNTKTE
+1876 
-1884 GDLQIVG
+1884 
-1891 SGEVTLNNEG
+1891 
-1901 NDYHGKTFVKES
+1901 
-1913 ATLKAGSN
+1913 
-1921 NALGNTKELNLAG
+1921 
-1934 GTTFNLN
+1934 
-1941 GKTQTVGALN
+1941 
-1951 TAAGSTANVNGGNL
+1951 
-1965 TLAGVAD
+1965 
-1972 SVVNGALTG
+1972 
-1981 AGKITVEDKTLT
+1981 
-1993 VNGSNTGLTA
+1993 
-2003 NVTVGKDDTVE
+2003 
-2014 AKVEANKVDSLG
+2014 
-2026 TGDVEIKAKS
+2026 
-2036 QVNVALAAAE
+2036 
-2046 SAVEIANK
+2046 
-2054 LTGTGKYHFNGDKT
+2054 
-2068 NAGQT
+2068 
-2073 EVGFK
+2073 
-2078 SGTNTGGTFEGE
+2078 
-2090 VELTNAKL
+2090 
-2098 NLAGDNTDALTKAK
+2098 
-2112 LKLSDKSLLNV
+2112 
-2123 GEGTQQIKAL
+2123 
-2133 DLNGGTANFKN
+2133 
-2144 VGLKQGETTELAANN
+2144 
-2159 ISVTD
+2159 
-2164 LNLGSGKVQVD
+2164 
-2175 IAPSN
+2175 
-2180 GLVGGL
+2180 
-2186 SLMEQDNDAM
+2186 
-2196 KSRLVQSAND
+2196 
-2206 ITGDA
+2206 
-2211 GNVSLVDKDGNDLPN
+2211 
-2226 PTKLMVKQDGKD
+2226 
-2238 VARASYGTDLS
+2238 
-2249 VSTDKKGLDLSL
+2249 
-2261 GLNKVELKGQGDDA
+2261 
-2275 LKLDATGKSDADAE
+2275 
-2289 LKVQVTD
+2289 
-2296 FDNGDNTKTEGD
+2296 
-2308 LQIVGSGEVTLNN
+2308 
-2321 KDNDYHGKTLVK
+2321 
-2333 ESAKLKAGSDNAL
+2333 
-2346 GNTKELNLAGGTTFD
+2346 
-2361 LNGKTQTVG
+2361 
-2370 ALNTA
+2370 
-2375 AGSTANVNGGNLTLA
+2375 
-2390 GVADSVVNGALT
+2390 
-2402 GAGEITVAAN
+2402 
-2412 KLTVNGSNTG
+2412 
-2422 LTAKVTV
+2422 
-2429 GKDDTVEAKVDANKV
+2429 
-2444 DSLGTGDVE
+2444 
-2453 IKAKSQV
+2453 
-2460 NVALAAAESAVEIA
+2460 
-2474 NKLTGTGK
+2474 
-2482 YHFNGDKTNAGQTE
+2482 
-2496 VGFKSGTN
+2496 
-2504 TGGTFEG
+2504 
-2511 EVELTN
+2511 
-2517 AKLNLAGDNTDALT
+2517 
-2531 HATLKLAKNSTATV
+2531 
-2545 GDAKKKATSSEVSQT
+2545 
-2560 IGALTLDGGLVDF
+2560 
-2573 GEVNLGSAEEPKP
+2573 
-2586 ADNNIV
+2586 
-2592 ADTLKIESNSKVKVN
+2592 
-2607 VVQDESGLVGGVPLL
+2607 
-2622 EQDDNGSM
+2622 
-2630 KARLIKATNIEGVT
+2630 
-2644 KDSEGKIT
+2644 
-2652 NITMLDAD
+2652 
-2660 GNPAK
+2660 
-2665 ETMNVDL
+2665 
-2672 IQNAEKVARAVYD
+2672 
-2685 AKLTTDTSGLNIEHT
+2685 
-2700 LKEVQLKGTEE
+2700 
-2711 NALKLDSSSAKTDK
+2711 
-2725 AKELTA
+2725 
-2731 KLTGFVN
+2731 
-2738 DDGSKTEGDLQIVGS
+2738 
-2753 GEVTLN
+2753 
-2759 NSENDYR
+2759 
-2766 GKTMVKD
+2766 
-2773 SATLKAGSD
+2773 
-2782 NALGKTKE
+2782 
-2790 LNLAGGTTFD
+2790 
-2800 LNSKT
+2800 
-2805 QTVGALNT
+2805 
-2813 KADSTAN
+2813 
-2820 VNGGDLTIAGE
+2820 
-2831 TDSVVDGAL
+2831 
-2840 TGEGNIRVKD
+2840 
-2850 NTLTVNS
+2850 
-2857 SNTDLSA
+2857 
-2864 DITIGNDDNKQAQ
+2864 
-2877 VKVNKLDNLGKGAVK
+2877 
-2892 VNNDGVLDVT
+2892 
-2902 LATDGE
+2902 
-2908 LTNRVI
+2908 
-2914 TSDAD
+2914 
-2919 DTSGAVNKNGAG
+2919 
-2931 TLTMND
+2931 
-2937 KQAQYYGKTNLNE
+2937 
-2950 GSLIFNGTGDTVK
+2950 
-2963 STLVNVKE
+2963 
-2971 NATLIGL
+2971 
-2978 NNVTLEG
+2978 
-2985 KVDNNGTFHVGNLP
+2985 
-2999 GSTVVDSSTVTVGG
+2999 
-3013 YNGQDTSSLV
+3013 
-3023 FNGNLGGDDSP
+3023 
-3034 FNKLVVN
+3034 
-3041 GNTTGKSIIK
+3041 
-3051 VNDIAGTGEE
+3051 
-3061 TKDGIKVVEVTGK
+3061 
-3074 SDAEFALNDRLS
+3074 
-3086 AGAFDY
+3086 
-3092 RLVKKESDWYLS
+3092 
-3104 SKGGLKP
+3104 
-3111 EVGSYLSNLV
+3111 
-3121 AANTMFDLRLHDRLG
+3121 
-3136 EPSFTGNKL
+3136 
-3145 EKGKW
+3145 
-3150 PSVWAKVR
+3150 
-3158 YDDVRFEDDRGH
+3158 
-3170 LTNKLHNRT
+3170 
-3179 IQLGSDIGRWS
+3179 
-3190 DKNEN
+3190 
-3195 MYLVGV
+3195 
-3201 MGGYGR
+3201 
-3207 ANSTTNNAVTGYSA
+3207 
-3221 NGKLTGFN
+3221 
-3229 LGVYATMYANNKDQT
+3229 
-3244 GLHLDGWVLWNEF
+3244 
-3257 KGTVTG
+3257 
-3263 SKSTNHYDLTGVT
+3263 
-3276 ASVEAG
+3276 
-3282 YTSKFEGKDVYN
+3282 
-3294 YFIQPK
+3294 
-3300 VQFTYTNVD
+3300 
-3309 AFDTQDGKVSVA
+3309 
-3321 GRGENLRTR
+3321 TR
-3330 VGVKAFM
+3330 
-3337 NNKTPNAEKVWQPFI
+3337 
-3352 EFNWL
+3352 
-3357 NNRKPYQV
+3357 
-3365 TVGSTKVE
+3365 
-3373 QGGVKNLGEVKVGF
+3373 
-3387 EHKASKNV
+3387 
-3395 DVWLSGAYQFGQQD
+3395 
-3409 FQKTSVQAGM
+3409 
-3419 KYSF
+3419 

>member
-1 MKENKNTIY
+1 
-10 IFIGIINWFS
+10 
-20 CKKTLSFTLL
+20 
-30 TTLASVSESIFIEV
+30 
-44 HPMNKIFKIVK
+44 MNKIFKIVK

-1205 KLVNNENSFIKVKG
+1205 KLVKNENSFIKVKG

-1464 TFNNDT
+1464 TFNKDT

-2078 SGTNTGGTFEGE
+2078 AGTNTGGTFEGE

-2346 GNTKELNLAGGTTFD
+2346 GNTKELNLAGGTTFN

-2402 GAGEITVAAN
+2402 GAGKITVED
-2412 KLTVNGSNTG
+2412 KTLTVNGSNTG
-2422 LTAKVTV
+2422 LTANVTV
-2429 GKDDTVEAKVDANKV
+2429 GKDDTVEAKVEANKV

-2496 VGFKSGTN
+2496 VGFKAGTN

>member
-1 MKENKNTIY
+1 
-10 IFIGIINWFS
+10 
-20 CKKTLSFTLL
+20 
-30 TTLASVSESIFIEV
+30 
-44 HPMNKIFKIVK
+44 MNKIFKIVK

-415 DRNSFNAFNRT
+415 DRNSFNAFNRA
-426 LKNKIRGDQQLRLDY
+426 LKNKLRGDQQLRLDY

-2078 SGTNTGGTFEGE
+2078 AGTNTGGTFEGE

-2098 NLAGDNTDALTKAK
+2098 NLAGDNTDALTHAK
-2112 LKLSDKSLLNV
+2112 LKASENALVNV
-2123 GEGTQQIKAL
+2123 GQGAQNVNSVSF
-2133 DLNGGTANFKN
+2133 NGGTFNFGTVN
-2144 VGLKQGETTELAANN
+2144 ASQASPSLASHHINTE
-2159 ISVTD
+2159 
-2164 LNLGSGKVQVD
+2164 NLSLDSGKVQVD
-2175 IAPSN
+2175 IGFPQDGSGN
-2180 GLVGGL
+2180 NL

-2275 LKLDATGKSDADAE
+2275 LKLDATGKSGADAE

-2496 VGFKSGTN
+2496 VGFKAGTN